1 MIENKTSYS
10 EALKYIVG
18 KDIPTFELVR
28 DVAIAILQKQ
38 PNQIQ
43 QDAYD
48 SLKRGTAVLY
58 HGLQMDAYLNA
69 YGRMHQAKLNY
80 AYKHIPESFLAQNE
94 INIIDYGC
102 GLGTGIMCFAD
113 FLRKQGFILKVN
125 TITLIEPSEPTL
137 KRAALHSRLFFH
149 NANIFTINKG
159 FDQLTKEDIVCQ
171 DNIPTLHILSNVLD
185 LDFDLDN
192 FASLIRNCIRGCN
205 QFVCVGPY
213 FHDYQKDVRME
224 MFADKLNGNNLV
236 YDSNNELDPNED
248 WTCAICCFN
257 VGDALQDGM
266 HNNVESIVLR
276 PIKNWYLP
284 EKVLLNPIDNYDD
297 FKRQYNQGEKT
308 NYFRNHEG
316 ALVSCTLVKTIK
328 KKPRKAITFF
338 EIPVGD
344 ACTINRPFHLEVVY
358 INNEYCY
365 FLDNQWEI
373 EMLIKMNSSFKREQL
388 IANSEYYKIFD
399 INVFIRESNNN
410 QPIEFNT
417 NRFGFL
423 EAAIA
428 LIINGKEEFVKMF
441 IRPGCNTN
449 KPMNIRIMKTYYN
462 EYQYYAFIDNQW
474 KYRHEFNSIFS
485 QHKQYIRL
493 GKKLQQKTQYKI
505 GVFEYE
511 YFERVFNNGE
521 ELEWEKLPNN
531 SWVSYADLSLD
542 SNEND
547 DLLNRII
554 ATLYV
559 NENIN
564 RENSKIIELFQDTYS
579 GKITGLLKNVD
590 EIIEL

>member
-1 MIENKTSYS
+1 M
-10 EALKYIVG
+10 
-18 KDIPTFELVR
+18 
-28 DVAIAILQKQ
+28 
-38 PNQIQ
+38 
-43 QDAYD
+43 
-48 SLKRGTAVLY
+48 
-58 HGLQMDAYLNA
+58 
-69 YGRMHQAKLNY
+69 
-80 AYKHIPESFLAQNE
+80 
-94 INIIDYGC
+94 
-102 GLGTGIMCFAD
+102 
-113 FLRKQGFILKVN
+113 
-125 TITLIEPSEPTL
+125 
-137 KRAALHSRLFFH
+137 
-149 NANIFTINKG
+149 
-159 FDQLTKEDIVCQ
+159 
-171 DNIPTLHILSNVLD
+171 
-185 LDFDLDN
+185 
-192 FASLIRNCIRGCN
+192 
-205 QFVCVGPY
+205 
-213 FHDYQKDVRME
+213 
-224 MFADKLNGNNLV
+224 
-236 YDSNNELDPNED
+236 
-248 WTCAICCFN
+248 
-257 VGDALQDGM
+257 
-266 HNNVESIVLR
+266 
-276 PIKNWYLP
+276 
-284 EKVLLNPIDNYDD
+284 
-297 FKRQYNQGEKT
+297 
-308 NYFRNHEG
+308 
-316 ALVSCTLVKTIK
+316 VKTIK

-344 ACTINRPFHLEVVY
+344 ACAINRPFHLEVVY

-388 IANSEYYKIFD
+388 IANSEYYKIID

-449 KPMNIRIMKTYYN
+449 KPMNIRIVKTYYN

-474 KYRHEFNSIFS
+474 KYRHEFNSILS